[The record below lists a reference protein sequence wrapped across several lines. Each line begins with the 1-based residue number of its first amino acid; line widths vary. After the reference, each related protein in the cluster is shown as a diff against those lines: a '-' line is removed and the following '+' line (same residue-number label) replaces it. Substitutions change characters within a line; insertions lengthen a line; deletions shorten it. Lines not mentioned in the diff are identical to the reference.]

1 MISLAGV
8 SRHYVSQ
15 AGTFRALHEVDLQVA
30 AGELLAVVGR
40 SGSGKSTLLGILG
53 GLDRP
58 SGGLVRVANADLGGM
73 SEADL
78 SRWRGRKVGFVF
90 QFFHLLP
97 ALTAVENV
105 TLPMDFARSRPGRE
119 RRPRALELLAQLGV
133 LDQADKLPASLSG
146 GQQQRVALAR
156 ALANDPEVLL
166 ADEPTGNLDS
176 QSAREVFELFR
187 GLKATV
193 VVATHDRSIRADR
206 VVELADGKVV

>member
-8 SRHYVSQ
+8 SRQYVSQ
-15 AGTFRALHEVDLQVA
+15 AGTFRALHQVDLQVA

-58 SGGLVRVANADLGGM
+58 SAGLVRVANADLGGM